1 MIFGFKKG
9 TKKEYQSPIP
19 LFVLKRSVVVPRR
32 VDPDVHLLNWI
43 KPQFIADLAK
53 VAEVCP

>member
-1 MIFGFKKG
+1 VIFGFKKR

-43 KPQFIADLAK
+43 KPQFIADLSK
-53 VAEVCP
+53 VVEGGG